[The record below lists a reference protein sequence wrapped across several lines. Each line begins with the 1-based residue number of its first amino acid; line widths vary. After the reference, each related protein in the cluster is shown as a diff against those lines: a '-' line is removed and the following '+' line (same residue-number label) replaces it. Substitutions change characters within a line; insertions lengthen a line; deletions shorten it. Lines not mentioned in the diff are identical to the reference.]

1 MTFEEFKTLAKAMK
15 SIWTRTEFLPD
26 KYALKIWYELLKD
39 LPYEQVNIA
48 IQKHAHTNKWPPT
61 PADIREHVVIM
72 QDESTDWGQAWKQ
85 LTMAIGRFGT
95 YREGEALE
103 SMDELTRETTKRL
116 GWKMICQSEQTE
128 LTAIRANFRKIYE
141 QIQSEERD
149 RAKLP
154 QSLQQSI
161 ARLTGRE
168 LEHDSVHELRSSEK
182 ASGMPRSLPG
192 ETGRTE
198 SKGL

>member
-15 SIWTRTEFLPD
+15 SIWTRPEFLPD

-61 PADIREHVVIM
+61 PADIREHVVTM

-85 LTMAIGRFGT
+85 LTRAIGRFGT

-141 QIQSEERD
+141 QMQQEERD
-149 RAKLP
+149 KARLP

-161 ARLTGRE
+161 ARITGRE
-168 LEHDSVHELRSSEK
+168 LQHESVHELRSTEE

-192 ETGRTE
+192 EAGGTAING
-198 SKGL
+198 